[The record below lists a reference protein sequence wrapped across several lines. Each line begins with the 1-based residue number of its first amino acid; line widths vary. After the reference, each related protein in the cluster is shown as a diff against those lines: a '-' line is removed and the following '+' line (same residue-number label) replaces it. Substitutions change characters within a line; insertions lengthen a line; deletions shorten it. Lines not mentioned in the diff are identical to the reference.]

1 MKKLNFKLMFAGIM
15 MTTLILSDQAM
26 AGAKL
31 EVDETKWIS
40 LGIGVRSSFTTV
52 EDAAGNGTSRSKD
65 FNLDNAR
72 IYINGQIHKYIKFE
86 FNTECFFCDNAALR
100 NFDVL
105 DAVGKFEIS
114 PMFNIWAGRLLVPS
128 DRAEMSGPFYANT
141 YEFNK
146 TPFYPSDFSTSFGTD
161 GAGVYGRDDGVNLW
175 GSSAQGKLQYVFGIF
190 NGLESSS
197 TSGANQSDNLLY
209 GVRIAYN
216 FLTPEKNPG
225 YYTSSTYFGG
235 G

>member
-1 MKKLNFKLMFAGIM
+1 

-86 FNTECFFCDNAALR
+86 FNTECFFL
-100 NFDVL
+100 
-105 DAVGKFEIS
+105 
-114 PMFNIWAGRLLVPS
+114 
-128 DRAEMSGPFYANT
+128 
-141 YEFNK
+141 
-146 TPFYPSDFSTSFGTD
+146 
-161 GAGVYGRDDGVNLW
+161 
-175 GSSAQGKLQYVFGIF
+175 
-190 NGLESSS
+190 
-197 TSGANQSDNLLY
+197 
-209 GVRIAYN
+209 
-216 FLTPEKNPG
+216 
-225 YYTSSTYFGG
+225 
-235 G
+235 